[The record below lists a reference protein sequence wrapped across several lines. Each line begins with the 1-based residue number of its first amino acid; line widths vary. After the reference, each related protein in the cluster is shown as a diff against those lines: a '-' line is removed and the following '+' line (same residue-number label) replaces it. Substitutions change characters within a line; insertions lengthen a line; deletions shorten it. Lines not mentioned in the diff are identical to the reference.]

1 MIAIHMSS
9 FRKERKVFETYQK
22 QLLSKPN
29 RKERQE
35 LEALRDEVRMYT
47 YAHAYT
53 QYVCPSVTHT
63 HTCTYRVYSINVCTY
78 ACTQLRQMQEEMK
91 TKESRWGASLARYRL
106 RIETLETQNKELQN
120 DLHMMEQERLKQWQ
134 LQV

>member
-1 MIAIHMSS
+1 M
-9 FRKERKVFETYQK
+9 TY
-22 QLLSKPN
+22 
-29 RKERQE
+29 
-35 LEALRDEVRMYT
+35 YT
-47 YAHAYT
+47 HICNLYA
-53 QYVCPSVTHT
+53 
-63 HTCTYRVYSINVCTY
+63 
-78 ACTQLRQMQEEMK
+78 QLRQTQEDMK